1 MGTGAARGFGLM
13 RALPHAMW
21 GAARLAVGG
30 RGTMH
35 VVATDPLSRSSPMTL
50 NRRRFTSLLAAGA
63 ASLAPTRI
71 WAQAHA
77 QAQAAPRMVEG
88 QPFVQRLR
96 LLDTDLALNGTG
108 VRAVAWFKGYAVG
121 LYLPQRANSTAQVL
135 AQPGPKRLQLRML
148 QEVPAAEFVKAL
160 NKGIER
166 NSSPAEWSAL
176 APRVQRFSEQITS
189 SGAVR
194 KREVVDLDFDPA
206 RGLLFARNGK
216 LVGEAIP
223 GADLYAALLR
233 AFIGEH
239 PYDDR
244 MKAGLLAATGP

>member
-1 MGTGAARGFGLM
+1 MGAGAARGVGLM

-35 VVATDPLSRSSPMTL
+35 VVATDPLSRPSPMTL
-50 NRRRFTSLLAAGA
+50 NRRRFTWLLAAGA

-71 WAQAHA
+71 WAQA
-77 QAQAAPRMVEG
+77 QAQDAPRMVEG

-96 LLDTDLALNGTG
+96 LLNTDLALNGTG

-121 LYLPQRANSTAQVL
+121 LYLPQRANSAAQVL

-176 APRVQRFSEQITS
+176 APRVQRFADQING

-223 GADLYAALLR
+223 GADFYAALLR

>member
-1 MGTGAARGFGLM
+1 MNLIR
-13 RALPHAMW
+13 
-21 GAARLAVGG
+21 RL
-30 RGTMH
+30 
-35 VVATDPLSRSSPMTL
+35 LTL
-50 NRRRFTSLLAAGA
+50 LLLAAMG
-63 ASLAPTRI
+63 LA
-71 WAQAHA
+71 QG
-77 QAQAAPRMVEG
+77 QEAPRMVEG
-88 QPFVQRLR
+88 QPFATRLR
-96 LLDTDLALNGTG
+96 LQDADLVLNGTG

-121 LYLPQRANSTAQVL
+121 LYLPTRAVNVAQVL
-135 AQPGPKRLQLRML
+135 AQAGPKRLQLRML

-166 NSSPAEWSAL
+166 NSSPADWAALSA
-176 APRVQRFSEQITS
+176 RVQRFGEQINT

-216 LVGEAIP
+216 LVGEPIP

-239 PYDDR
+239 PYDER
-244 MKAGLLAATGP
+244 MKAGLLATTGP